1 MIITSNAH
9 DFRASNIA
17 FVPTMGALHQ
27 GHASLIQQARQWS
40 NQVVVSIF
48 VNPLQFENKSDLEKY
63 PRTPEKD
70 AQIAERAGASVLWL
84 PNPKDI
90 YPGEVATVEPGA
102 IGNIFEGQSRSSHFQ
117 GVLTVVKRLFDL
129 VQPQWAIFGEKDFQQ
144 LFLIK
149 EMVREFQIPISIIP
163 GKTIRDSDGLAISS
177 RNVRLSAKDRESAL
191 VISQALISA
200 HEKETLSLMQE
211 ALEKVLSSE
220 PLFRP
225 DYACIIDE
233 DTFELA
239 IEATPNKRALIA
251 GWVNGLRLID
261 NMPMKISA
269 R

>member
-1 MIITSNAH
+1 M
-9 DFRASNIA
+9 
-17 FVPTMGALHQ
+17 
-27 GHASLIQQARQWS
+27 
-40 NQVVVSIF
+40 
-48 VNPLQFENKSDLEKY
+48 
-63 PRTPEKD
+63 
-70 AQIAERAGASVLWL
+70 
-84 PNPKDI
+84 
-90 YPGEVATVEPGA
+90 
-102 IGNIFEGQSRSSHFQ
+102 
-117 GVLTVVKRLFDL
+117 
-129 VQPQWAIFGEKDFQQ
+129 
-144 LFLIK
+144 
-149 EMVREFQIPISIIP
+149 P